1 MANKWLDEVGQ
12 AIPKPLVPLARHVQS
27 IWMPIPTGVGEWE
40 VGCHVDEQHP
50 EGRLSVTELVELLA
64 FTIDDT
70 PPRAA
75 KKHVLNP
82 PKASS
87 QRALPLP
94 IDFNG
99 TETKS
104 SSQTFPNARMM
115 KHNAEGKMGFEEYFL
130 RTYILK

>member
-70 PPRAA
+70 PPAA
-75 KKHVLNP
+75 KKTRLEPPQKQVHPGPCHCPLILTAQKQNP
-82 PKASS
+82 PPK
-87 QRALPLP
+87 P
-94 IDFNG
+94 
-99 TETKS
+99 
-104 SSQTFPNARMM
+104 SQTP
-115 KHNAEGKMGFEEYFL
+115 E
-130 RTYILK
+130 